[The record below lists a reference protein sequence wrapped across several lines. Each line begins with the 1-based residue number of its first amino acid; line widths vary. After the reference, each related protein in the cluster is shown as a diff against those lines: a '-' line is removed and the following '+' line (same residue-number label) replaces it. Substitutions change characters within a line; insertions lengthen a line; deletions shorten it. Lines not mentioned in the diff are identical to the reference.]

1 MEKTLRSTDIMVGDC
16 VTLRSTAFESG
27 RELFD
32 NNYKIREYTHT
43 TRVSVM
49 LLETLEKQELGFI
62 RKGIVGFVYIEPI
75 PIAEQILVD
84 KMGLRLYLKGE
95 VFNTYLYDKNDDYEI
110 TIHEYADKWRV
121 NMIMNTDNDGE
132 PTVVQTVIVRYLH
145 ELQHALKHYT
155 GNDIKIKI

>member
-1 MEKTLRSTDIMVGDC
+1 MERNLRSTDLIVGDY
-16 VTLRSTAFESG
+16 VNVKTTAFNC
-27 RELFD
+27 RTTFD
-32 NNYKIREYTHT
+32 NVEY
-43 TRVSVM
+43 VKCVNADFI
-49 LLETLEKQELGFI
+49 LTLEKQELGFI
-62 RKGIVGFVYIEPI
+62 RKGIVGFIYAEPI
-75 PIAEQILVD
+75 PITEKTLVD
-84 KMGLRLYLKGE
+84 GMGLKLHLKGE
-95 VFNTYLYDKNDDYEI
+95 VFDTYLYDKNDDWEI